1 MKITDLRCEY
11 MKGLVVTDRK
21 APLFSWVIESDKK
34 DVVQTAYRIIVS
46 ENIEEL
52 DGKKGNICPKSFVA
66 SDKST
71 GVQYEGKALKP
82 FTKYYWR
89 VEVRCNND
97 EAAVSEIASFLTG
110 RLDVRFPAK
119 WISRQEKQGK
129 KKNAGAKSP
138 YLFKRFTVEKEI
150 KEAFLF
156 ATAKG
161 VYDAQI
167 NGMKLSHVV
176 LAPGWTDFG
185 KTFYY
190 QGYEI
195 TDLLKTGENA
205 MGVSLGD
212 GWYFGNL
219 SAVGR
224 NQYGVYPRM
233 FAAVMVI
240 KYTDG
245 TTEKISTDSSWK
257 IGEGPIR
264 YADLQT
270 GEFYDANYELL
281 NFGTV
286 EFDESGF
293 APVTVKLIKEE
304 LTAQRGE
311 LIAVQGEI
319 IPVSHNLIKGKY
331 VFDMGQNMVGRI
343 RLKVK
348 GTPGKKIKIRYGEM
362 LNTDKTLYTSNL
374 RSCEATDYY
383 VCKTDGYE
391 TWEATFTVHGFRYVE
406 ISGINYIPSLDAVIG
421 VVIHNDLERTGSFE
435 CNDGLVNKLYK
446 NAYWGQKGN
455 FLAVPTDCPQRDERL
470 GWTGDSQIFCQSGC
484 YNMYSEAFYEKYIN
498 DIMDEQRENG
508 AFTDI
513 APYIHWPNGNPL
525 VGYGNAAWGDAGV
538 IMPWLMYKNY
548 GNLRILKECYPNI
561 VKYIDL
567 LETTTEDDIRTPICY
582 GDWLCVGNPI
592 PFPVID
598 TLYMIYVTDLAVK
611 IARLL
616 ENDSDAARFEGY
628 AARYRKAFL
637 KHFVKN
643 DGEIEGDTQTGYV
656 LAIRF
661 NIANGDKELCDK
673 FVNKLIK
680 AMEAANYHLTTG
692 FVGVKEL
699 LPVLCEVGRA
709 DIAYKLLNNRTYP
722 SWLYS
727 VVNGATTIWERWN
740 SFTLEEG
747 FADIAMNSFNHY
759 SLGSVTEWLYGY
771 VGGMREFEPG
781 WSKFIIAPEIA
792 SLEYANVS
800 FKSPKGVIESCWK
813 RVGNGYEIKITIPA
827 NSRATV
833 MLPATEN
840 AKITE
845 LLLANGIDFEYKN
858 GRMVAELGSGSYLF
872 KVRETV

>member
-52 DGKKGNICPKSFVA
+52 DGKKGNICPKSFIA

-71 GVQYEGKALKP
+71 GVQYVGKALKP

-97 EAAVSEIASFLTG
+97 ETATSEIASFLTG
-110 RLDVRFPAK
+110 RLDLKFPAK
-119 WISRQEKQGK
+119 WIGKQEKQGK

-161 VYDAQI
+161 VYDAKV
-167 NGMKLSHVV
+167 NGKELSRAV
-176 LAPGWTDFG
+176 LSPGWTDFG

-195 TDLLKTGENA
+195 TSHLNKGENA
-205 MGVSLGD
+205 IGVSLGD

-233 FAAVMVI
+233 FAAVIIV

-245 TTEKISTDSSWK
+245 SVEKISTDSSWRV
-257 IGEGPIR
+257 GEGPIR

-270 GEFYDANYELL
+270 GEFYDANLELKE
-281 NFGTV
+281 FATV
-286 EFDESGF
+286 NFDESGF
-293 APVTVKLIKEE
+293 SPVIVRTLKEE
-304 LTAQRGE
+304 LTAQKGE
-311 LIAVQGEI
+311 LIEKHEEI
-319 IPVSHNLIKGKY
+319 IPVSYNTIRGKHI
-331 VFDMGQNMVGRI
+331 FDMGQNMVGRI
-343 RLKVK
+343 RLKIK
-348 GTPGKKIKIRYGEM
+348 GEAGKKIRIRYGEM
-362 LNTDKTLYTSNL
+362 LNTDKTLYTANL

-383 VCKTDGYE
+383 VCKSDEFE

-406 ISGINYIPSLDAVIG
+406 ISGMDYIPSLDAVIG
-421 VVIHNDLERTGSFE
+421 VIIHNGLERTGNFE

-484 YNMYSEAFYEKYIN
+484 YNMYSEAFYEKYIG
-498 DIMDEQRENG
+498 DVMDAQYING

-513 APYIHWPNGNPL
+513 APYIHWPNQDPL
-525 VGYGNAAWGDAGV
+525 VGCGNAAWGDAGV

-548 GNLRILKECYPNI
+548 GNVRILEECYPNI
-561 VKYIDL
+561 VRYIDL
-567 LETTTEDDIRTPICY
+567 LEKTTVDDIRTPMCY
-582 GDWLCVGNPI
+582 GDWLCVGTPV

-598 TLYMIYVTDLAVK
+598 TLYMIYVTELAIN
-611 IARLL
+611 IARLVGD
-616 ENDSDAARFEGY
+616 EKDALRFEGY

-637 KHFVKN
+637 KLLVKE
-643 DGEIEGDTQTGYV
+643 DGEIDGDTQTGYV
-656 LAIRF
+656 LALRF
-661 NIANGDKELCDK
+661 GIAKDDPELYAK
-673 FVNKLIK
+673 FANKLIK
-680 AMEAANYHLTTG
+680 AMEAADYHLTTG

-699 LPVLCEVGRA
+699 LPVLCEIGRP
-709 DIAYKLLNNRTYP
+709 DIAYRLLNNRSYP

-740 SFTLEEG
+740 SFTLDEG
-747 FADIAMNSFNHY
+747 FADITMNSFNHY

-771 VGGMREFEPG
+771 VGGIREFDPA
-781 WSKFIIAPEIA
+781 WSKFVIAPEIA

-813 RVGNGYEIKITIPA
+813 RIGKDYEIKITVPA
-827 NSRATV
+827 NSKATV

-840 AKITE
+840 AKVTE
-845 LLLANGIDFEYKN
+845 LLWASGIEFEYKN
-858 GRMVAELGSGSYLF
+858 GRMIAEVGSGSYQF
-872 KVRETV
+872 KVREE